1 MKRTRNR
8 RSAFI
13 ITQLFNDPLC
23 EQVEGDLRHG
33 QKEGRPGTRR
43 IGTILAL
50 KHHLQIYYVQ
60 KVLSIFLQ

>member
-8 RSAFI
+8 SSAFI

-33 QKEGRPGTRR
+33 QEEGRPGTRR

-50 KHHLQIYYVQ
+50 KHHLQIC
-60 KVLSIFLQ
+60 